1 MNNEKKVKRE
11 REKTRLE
18 GKKLWN
24 AAHTLLFNHFHIS
37 L

>member
-11 REKTRLE
+11 REKSRIE
-18 GKKLWN
+18 GQKLWN
-24 AAHTLLFNHFHIS
+24 AAHTLLFHHFHIS